1 MPNLTKSLSSFQR
14 RAMIFSVLELSLIL
28 AAILMTGI
36 LAVLWIDSIVPLSSS
51 SRWWISRVGSLTGL
65 LAMVV
70 VCYLGLRSWNNKRVA
85 MLIDHHAATGGT
97 METGWELN
105 QSQFNSFARDQTNGQ
120 STLFVHY
127 AILSVMGQL
136 EGFNPSKI
144 VSWRQLRRPAI
155 ALGAV
160 CFFAMVMTMLAPNYM
175 WHQWRRIVYPYLDIP
190 PYSDL
195 MLYLE
200 EKELS
205 IQYGDDIKILA
216 SSSKKPRDR
225 LELVTQTDNGKEY
238 VLPMLSRGSTQWQAM
253 LTDVHDTMDY
263 FVRSGSVRSERG
275 KLSVQLTPKITASR
289 IRITPPEYTRKSIY
303 EGPVPENGIVGLLGT
318 EIVLTIESNRE
329 LSTGTIEFRFSDTT
343 ESSLELLP
351 ELKPA
356 SKVGASNGVTEN
368 ASSRSVSAS
377 FTLSREAL
385 FEAKVRDVDELLSLD
400 SVQSKLRL
408 IQDAKPAVRIVEP
421 KPISFATPD
430 IQLPVVIV
438 AEDDFGISS
447 LRLYR
452 SLNGSPATA
461 DVIPTDGVARLD
473 ATISLGLP
481 SYDLRPGD
489 EIELFARAED
499 NDPAGFKGVESKKT
513 TIKIIS
519 VREFQDILMEQ
530 QGADAL
536 RAKYDAA
543 QRYLEKMSS
552 KLAAAE
558 EAARVAEQS
567 PNDLQAAEDLQQ
579 KLQAAEKA
587 ASEAALEIEKIAK
600 NASELEVDQQ
610 LSKML
615 QEIAS
620 DAAKASDSLKHMS
633 EQQKGERALSKQE
646 REELNSMRD
655 KVQSDRKDIQEE
667 AIDAIESLHQGMKLQ
682 LDEEQFESLAQR
694 QREIAE
700 RMESLQAENTD
711 DATTERRM
719 AEMEAEQE
727 ELRQQLQ
734 DLIQSIQEHAEQLP
748 NDEDNQNM
756 RQSALDFANAMQE
769 SQAEPFMRGAQKS
782 LLDSKFEQAA
792 EQAGAA
798 AEALEALMEQGNRMG
813 QEAEQNASKDFKPGR
828 AAFDPKQALEQM
840 KQKFGRGKSRGSQLD
855 KGEGKRQGQGES
867 EGDASTPQGNQRG
880 GNSRRNTS
888 PANTGLYGSNPKPS
902 PSSQGRSDR
911 ISQGAATSSAIAKQD
926 QGKSSSPSVTESDA
940 AGQGLQSIPL
950 QYRSRV
956 SDYMQRILEKPKS
969 P

>member
-1 MPNLTKSLSSFQR
+1 MQNLTKSLFPFQR
-14 RAMIFSVLELSLIL
+14 RVALLSILELTLFLTAIFLASILSVLW
-28 AAILMTGI
+28 
-36 LAVLWIDSIVPLSSS
+36 VDSIVPLSPS
-51 SRWWISRVGSLTGL
+51 SRWGISRFGALAGL
-65 LAMVV
+65 LARVV
-70 VCYLGLRSWNNKRVA
+70 ICCVGLRSWNTKRVA
-85 MLIDHHAATGGT
+85 ILIDHHAATGGT
-97 METGWELN
+97 MATGWELN
-105 QSQFNSFARDQTNGQ
+105 QSQLHESPRAALHGQSSSFAN
-120 STLFVHY
+120 Y
-127 AILSVMGQL
+127 AIRSAMGQL
-136 EGFNPSKI
+136 ERFSPSQI
-144 VSWRQLRRPAI
+144 APWRQLCRPLIAI
-155 ALGAV
+155 GGV
-160 CFFAMVMTMLAPNYM
+160 GFFAILMTLFAPNYM
-175 WHQWRRIVYPYLDIP
+175 WNQWRRIAYPHLDIP

-200 EKELS
+200 DKELS

-216 SSSKKPRDR
+216 SSSKKPRER
-225 LELVTQTDNGKEY
+225 LELVTQTNNGKEY

-253 LTDVHDTMDY
+253 LTDVHDSMDY
-263 FVRSGSVRSERG
+263 FVRSGSARSERG
-275 KLSVQLTPKITASR
+275 KLTVQWTPKITSSR
-289 IRITPPEYTRKSIY
+289 IRITPPEYTRKAVY
-303 EGPVPENGIVGLLGT
+303 DGPIPENGIAGLIGT
-318 EIVLTIESNRE
+318 EIVLTLESNRE
-329 LSTGTIEFRFSDTT
+329 LSVGEIQFRFSDNT
-343 ESSLELLP
+343 ESTLEMLP
-351 ELKPA
+351 ERKPA
-356 SKVGASNGVTEN
+356 SKEVVLKGVNEN
-368 ASSRSVSAS
+368 ASSRSVSVAFTLNREAS
-377 FTLSREAL
+377 FEAR
-385 FEAKVRDVDELLSLD
+385 VRGVDELLSVD
-400 SVQSKLRL
+400 SIQSKIRM

-430 IQLPVVIV
+430 IQLPVVIA
-438 AEDDFGISS
+438 AEDDFGLSS

-461 DVIPTDGVARLD
+461 DSIPTDGEARLD
-473 ATISLGLP
+473 ATVSLALP

-499 NDPAGFKGVESKKT
+499 NDPSGFKGVESKKT

-519 VREFQDILMEQ
+519 VREFQEILMEQ

-543 QRYLEKMSS
+543 QRYLEKMSAA
-552 KLAAAE
+552 LAAAE
-558 EAARVAEQS
+558 EAAKNAEQS
-567 PNDLQAAEDLQQ
+567 PNDAAAAADLQQ
-579 KLQAAEKA
+579 KLMDAEKA
-587 ASEAALEIEKIAK
+587 ASQAAQEIEKIAQ
-600 NASELEVDQQ
+600 NASELELDQQ

-620 DAAKASDSLKHMS
+620 DASKAAGMLKDMA
-633 EQQKGERALSKQE
+633 EEQKGERPLSQQE
-646 REELNSMRD
+646 KEDLNSMRD

-667 AIDAIESLHQGMKLQ
+667 AIDTIDSLNQAMKLQ
-682 LDEEQFESLAQR
+682 LDEEQFESLAER

-700 RMESLQAENTD
+700 RMESLQTENVD
-711 DATTERRM
+711 DAATERRM

-734 DLIQSIQEHAEQLP
+734 DLVQSIREHAEQLP
-748 NDEDNQNM
+748 NDEENQGLK
-756 RQSALDFANAMQE
+756 QSASDFANDLQE
-769 SQAEPFMRGAQKS
+769 SQAEPFMRGAQRS

-792 EQAGAA
+792 EQAASAA
-798 AEALEALMEQGNRMG
+798 DELEELMKQGDRMG
-813 QEAEQNASKDFKPGR
+813 QEAQQNASQQFKPGR
-828 AAFDPKQALEQM
+828 AGFDPKQALEQM
-840 KQKFGRGKSRGSQLD
+840 KQKFGRGKSRGSQLG
-855 KGEGKRQGQGES
+855 KGSGQGQGES

-940 AGQGLQSIPL
+940 AAQGLQSIPL